1 MFDSFNVSFQ
11 NGELINQQV
20 FVLTDM
26 LLDSWLI
33 SMFFFFL
40 DDRGSLDYLFHN
52 LLWAFRAGL
61 EGGRMGTVFQV
72 WNIPKSKWI
81 FFLIEHT
88 FRKIGYIISVWILV
102 TELLIDTQAFQYFQY
117 LLSFRLEGKK
127 KIQPLNHWK
136 RGHQN
141 HHSVAFNSFHWA
153 ITLESNAW
161 QLWIMF
167 C

>member
-1 MFDSFNVSFQ
+1 MWVFDSFNVSFQ

-88 FRKIGYIISVWILV
+88 FRKTGYIISIWILV
-102 TELLIDTQAFQYFQY
+102 TVELLIDAQAFQYFQY
-117 LLSFRLEGKK
+117 LLSFRLEGEKK
-127 KIQPLNHWK
+127 KYNPWTIGSEAIKIIIVLLSTVFIEPL
-136 RGHQN
+136 
-141 HHSVAFNSFHWA
+141 
-153 ITLESNAW
+153 L
-161 QLWIMF
+161 
-167 C
+167 